1 MIIRSIVC
9 YVLFSK
15 DYERKGELV
24 LFSLC
29 VCICIPKAKYIYMHT
44 FRGSSPVFSSL
55 IESGSSLSKSMILS
69 SIAKKG
75 EIERAF
81 PSLSDFGVDDK
92 TIST

>member
-1 MIIRSIVC
+1 MYFISRTM
-9 YVLFSK
+9 K
-15 DYERKGELV
+15 ERG
-24 LFSLC
+24 SLC
-29 VCICIPKAKYIYMHT
+29 SSPYVCVLHSKSNLNICTHLGGALPI
-44 FRGSSPVFSSL
+44 FSSLVERGSSL
-55 IESGSSLSKSMILS
+55 CKSMVLS

>member
-1 MIIRSIVC
+1 
-9 YVLFSK
+9 
-15 DYERKGELV
+15 
-24 LFSLC
+24 
-29 VCICIPKAKYIYMHT
+29 MHT
-44 FRGSSPVFSSL
+44 FRGSSPVSSSL
-55 IESGSSLSKSMILS
+55 SESGSSLCKSMVLS